1 MELYDWL
8 LALHVLS
15 AFSWIAAMVLYSV
28 VIVAGWR
35 QTVPS
40 DVVRLF
46 RVARVGDPLIA
57 VGMLGTIIFG
67 VWLALDEYE
76 IWDGWIIAA
85 FALWLVAAAIGGRVG
100 KVYAGSGRRGPRRLE
115 LGAERHAPVAAG
127 PLPPRTVEPHRPRPA
142 HRDDLQAGGLMLAAV
157 RPDSWNLPLLL
168 HVLGA
173 SIVVGALVTALAF
186 QVVGWARGSAG
197 GALQLARAGFYT
209 LLCVAVPGWILMR
222 VGADWIWRE
231 ERWDDVDSEPAWLGI
246 GWITSDL
253 GGVFILVATILAGLG
268 ARRLRLSGEAAS
280 TLVRIATVLT
290 ALALIAYVVTVW
302 AMSAKPD

>member
-85 FALWLVAAAIGGRVG
+85 LVLWLAAAAVGGRTG
-100 KVYAGSGRRGPRRLE
+100 KHYNAVRDRANALVAEGRNDPDAE
-115 LGAERHAPVAAG
+115 LGAALSAQRGIVLHGLSIAITVA
-127 PLPPRTVEPHRPRPA
+127 
-142 HRDDLQAGGLMLAAV
+142 
-157 RPDSWNLPLLL
+157 LL
-168 HVLGA
+168 VVMIYKPGA
-173 SIVVGALVTALAF
+173 
-186 QVVGWARGSAG
+186 
-197 GALQLARAGFYT
+197 
-209 LLCVAVPGWILMR
+209 
-222 VGADWIWRE
+222 
-231 ERWDDVDSEPAWLGI
+231 
-246 GWITSDL
+246 
-253 GGVFILVATILAGLG
+253 
-268 ARRLRLSGEAAS
+268 
-280 TLVRIATVLT
+280 
-290 ALALIAYVVTVW
+290 
-302 AMSAKPD
+302 